1 MDVNTPLDAN
11 CRCLLSLFSIKGV
24 SDSASFVTLDFDSFL
39 KAKIFDGD
47 FFHPELLNLA
57 GYSHGK
63 IVSDLQVTRALKS
76 AIFLWQKPLRSSAFV
91 DNSP

>member
-1 MDVNTPLDAN
+1 M
-11 CRCLLSLFSIKGV
+11 
-24 SDSASFVTLDFDSFL
+24 LDFGSFL

-63 IVSDLQVTRALKS
+63 IVSDLHQVTRTLKS
-76 AIFLWQKPLRSSAFV
+76 AIFPWQKPLRSSAFV